1 MHFLRLVE
9 SFYARKLAQLQN
21 KFWTFP
27 ETVKPMHTSIKEPVP
42 KDGIW
47 EMEKVRRDN
56 RLHCLKQLTTL

>member
-1 MHFLRLVE
+1 
-9 SFYARKLAQLQN
+9 
-21 KFWTFP
+21 
-27 ETVKPMHTSIKEPVP
+27 MHTSIKEPVP